1 MDRSRRKSQRSASW
15 VHSARGFTRILYQ
28 VINKGMDDRTR
39 SDENLLKND
48 VRIQRLE
55 EDIPNLREVYL
66 DRTATFHQG
75 KFLGWQED
83 VEYDPSLRGV
93 CCFEICSCREGY

>member
-1 MDRSRRKSQRSASW
+1 M
-15 VHSARGFTRILYQ
+15 
-28 VINKGMDDRTR
+28 DRTR

-83 VEYDPSLRGV
+83 VEYDPVITRCLKFAHAGRDIDRV
-93 CCFEICSCREGY
+93 